1 MQKPKK
7 TTLKNGLRI
16 VTVPMKDN
24 PTVTVLVL
32 VGTGSDYE
40 DKKVSGISHFL
51 EHMCFK
57 GTVKRLTAQSIA
69 HELDSL
75 GSIYN
80 AFTDHEMTGYYAKAD
95 AKHFKKIFD
104 VISDIY
110 LNSTLPSPE
119 IEKEKGV
126 IVEEINMYEDMPHR
140 HVHDVLDELLY
151 GDQPAGRN
159 IAGTKEIVKSLI
171 RDDFIKYKSSHYV
184 SSATTIIVAGNISEK
199 EVLREVAKH
208 FKDLPSSK
216 KSKKQKTNESQK
228 SPSIHLK
235 YKPTDQTHF
244 ILGMRSF
251 NLFDKRNM
259 TLTVLGAVLG
269 AGMSSRLF
277 IKLREEMGVAYY
289 VNAYNDASLDHGVFK
304 ISAGVSNDRVE
315 EVIVEILKEC
325 KRLCEEKVPEKEL
338 AKVKS
343 LIIGNTKL
351 SFEATD
357 DIANYYGRQEILK
370 NKLET
375 IEEKAKQIQ
384 KVNSKDIQKLAQAI
398 FKDNVLNLAL
408 IGPFKEK
415 SSFRKIL
422 RF

>member
-1 MQKPKK
+1 MTKPKK
-7 TTLKNGLRI
+7 KILKNGLRI

-40 DKKVSGISHFL
+40 DKRVSGISHFL

-57 GTVKRLTAQSIA
+57 GTLKRPTPQVIS

-104 VISDIY
+104 VVSDIY

-159 IAGTKEIVKSLI
+159 IAGTREIVKSMT
-171 RDDFIKYKSSHYV
+171 REDFVSYKASHYV
-184 SSATTIIVAGNISEK
+184 SSATVILVAGNITER
-199 EVLREVAKH
+199 EVLAEVTKH
-208 FKDLPSSK
+208 FKNLPSTK
-216 KSKKQKTNESQK
+216 KAKKLTTKESQK
-228 SPSIHLK
+228 DPKAILS
-235 YKPTDQTHF
+235 YKKTDQTHF
-244 ILGMRSF
+244 VLGIRSF
-251 NLFDKRNM
+251 DMFDKRTM
-259 TLTVLGAVLG
+259 TLSVLGAVLG

-289 VNAYNDASLDHGVFK
+289 VNAYNDVSLDHGVFK
-304 ISAGVSNDRVE
+304 ISAGVSNDRVK
-315 EVIVEILKEC
+315 EVITEILKEC
-325 KRLCEEKVPEKEL
+325 TRLCIERVSDKEL

-357 DIANYYGRQEILK
+357 DIANYYGRQELLK
-370 NKLET
+370 GDLKT
-375 IEEKAKQIQ
+375 IEQKAKEIQ
-384 KVNSKDIQKLAQAI
+384 AITALDIQKCAQKI
-398 FKDNVLNLAL
+398 FTKDNLNLAL
-408 IGPFKEK
+408 IGPFTDTYSFEK
-415 SSFRKIL
+415 LLKF
-422 RF
+422 

>member
-1 MQKPKK
+1 MQKPNKK
-7 TTLKNGLRI
+7 TLKNGLRV
-16 VTVPMKDN
+16 VTIPMKDN

-40 DKKVSGISHFL
+40 DKNVNGISHFL

-57 GTVKRLTAQSIA
+57 GTIKRPTAQIIA

-75 GSIYN
+75 GSVYN

-95 AKHFKKIFD
+95 SKHFKKIFD

-110 LNSTLPSPE
+110 LNSTLPSIE

-159 IAGTKEIVKSLI
+159 IAGTKEIVKSLT
-171 RDDFIKYKSSHYV
+171 RDDFVTYKSSHYV
-184 SSATTIIVAGNISEK
+184 SSATTILVVGNITEK
-199 EVLREVAKH
+199 EVISEVTKQ
-208 FKDLPSSK
+208 FKNLPSSK
-216 KSKKQKTNESQK
+216 KSKKAKTKEVQVTPQIS
-228 SPSIHLK
+228 LT
-235 YKPTDQTHF
+235 YKATDQTHF
-244 ILGMRSF
+244 VLAMRSF
-251 NLFDKRNM
+251 DLFDKRNM
-259 TLTVLGAVLG
+259 VLGMLGAVLG

-289 VNAYNDASLDHGVFK
+289 VNSYNDTSLDHGVFK
-304 ISAGVSNDRVE
+304 ISAGVSNDRVK
-315 EVIVEILKEC
+315 EVISEILKEC
-325 KRLCEEKVPEKEL
+325 KRLCVEKVSDKEL
-338 AKVKS
+338 TKVKS

-351 SFEATD
+351 AFEATD

-370 NKLET
+370 NEMKT
-375 IEEKAKQIQ
+375 IEEKAKEIQ
-384 KVNSKDIQKLAQAI
+384 KVTAHDIQKLAKII
-398 FKDNVLNLAL
+398 FKNNGLNLAL

-415 SSFRKIL
+415 GSFQKIL
-422 RF
+422 KL